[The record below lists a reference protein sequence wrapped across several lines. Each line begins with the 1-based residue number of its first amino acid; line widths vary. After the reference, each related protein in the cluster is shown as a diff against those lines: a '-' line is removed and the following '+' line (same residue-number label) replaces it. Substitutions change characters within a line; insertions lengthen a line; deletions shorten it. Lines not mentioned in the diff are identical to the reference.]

1 MTFPTYRTTVSE
13 RDGTTAVTFHSTDVV
28 VFDANTITL
37 NSGGWQTVTT
47 KRRMNQTADHFGLG
61 FRVWQKNFI
70 WYVDWKGANGLMANG
85 RTLEYRD
92 GMKLERVLSVRPVVE
107 RTLSVG

>member
-13 RDGTTAVTFHSTDVV
+13 RQLTGEVGVTFHSTDVV

-37 NSGGWQTVTT
+37 NSGGWKTVTT

-70 WYVDWKGANGLMANG
+70 WYVDWQGANGK
-85 RTLEYRD
+85 TLEYRD
-92 GMKLERVLSVRPVVE
+92 GMKLERVLSVRPIVD
-107 RTLSVG
+107 RALSVG

>member
-13 RDGTTAVTFHSTDVV
+13 RQLTGEVVVTFHSTDVV

-70 WYVDWKGANGLMANG
+70 WYVDWDGK
-85 RTLEYRD
+85 TLEYRD
-92 GMKLERVLSVRPVVE
+92 GMKLEKTVVVSPWPDCFHVVTE
-107 RTLSVG
+107 R

>member
-1 MTFPTYRTTVSE
+1 MTFPTYRTAVSE

-37 NSGGWQTVTT
+37 NSGGWKTVTT

-61 FRVWQKNFI
+61 FSVWQKNFA
-70 WYVDWKGANGLMANG
+70 WHVDWDGQ
-85 RTLEYRD
+85 TLGYCD
-92 GMKLERVLSVRPVVE
+92 GMKLERALSVRPVVE
-107 RTLSVG
+107 RALSVG

>member
-28 VFDANTITL
+28 VFDANSITL

-47 KRRMNQTADHFGLG
+47 KRRMNQTAEHFGLG
-61 FRVWQKNFI
+61 FSVWQKNFI
-70 WYVDWKGANGLMANG
+70 WYVDWQGANGK
-85 RTLEYRD
+85 TLEYRD
-92 GMKLERVLSVRPVVE
+92 GMKLERVLSVRPIVD
-107 RTLSVG
+107 RALSVG